1 MVRTWMKTLRKEK
14 GVTLA
19 KLGEATGLSVCYL
32 YNIEMGWRKCDGLNA
47 AQIEAF
53 ARALG
58 VSPRTVYCREQE
70 WLKEGRA

>member
-1 MVRTWMKTLRKEK
+1 MREWMKKLRKEK

-19 KLGEATGLSVCYL
+19 TLSKATGLSVCYL
-32 YNIEMGWRKCDGLNA
+32 YNIEMGWRKCKGLDA

-58 VSPRTVYCREQE
+58 VPPRTVYCAESE
-70 WLKEGRA
+70 WLKEVKA